1 MIDWTPDPIA
11 FSLGPLTV
19 YWYGVMYALG
29 LAATFVVIEREARR
43 RGLDAGLLVN
53 GMIIVAVAAL
63 IGGRLYHVIDQW
75 DRYKDDLPRSSCRP
89 TAAWAS
95 TAGSSPASSWPTST
109 CAGNASP
116 S

>member
-29 LAATFVVIEREARR
+29 LAATFVVVEREARR
-43 RGLDAGLLVN
+43 RGLEAGLIVN

-75 DRYKDDLPRSSCRP
+75 DRYQDDLLSIVLPPYSGLGVYGGII
-89 TAAWAS
+89 TGFAAAYIYIRWKR
-95 TAGSSPASSWPTST
+95 
-109 CAGNASP
+109 
-116 S
+116 